1 MVRRVVLAIVAI
13 VAIACA
19 LSLAAVPS
27 SASTARGKTN
37 GETIRLV
44 THDSFAVSNDV
55 LDAFTAKTG
64 IEVEVLQGGDG
75 GAIVNQAVLTKDNPV
90 GDVLYG
96 VDNTFLT
103 RALDE
108 GIFER
113 YRSPALDTVPQ
124 ALRLDSKARVTP
136 IDYADVC
143 INYDK
148 AWFESH
154 HVKVP
159 RTLEDLTKPAYK
171 GRLVVEDPSTST
183 TGLAFLVAT
192 VAEYGP
198 KRWQQYWERLRANDV
213 QVVDGWDQ
221 AFYDE
226 FSGGGAGGSRP
237 LVVSYASSPPAS
249 VFFSEPPTD
258 EATIGTMTGACF
270 RQVEFAG
277 ILAGTE
283 HRAAARTFVDFMLSE
298 QFQADMPLQMFVFPA
313 REGTPLPKVFEQF
326 SDLPENPYTLSPTK
340 IGAGRDEWIR
350 EWTGTVLR

>member
-1 MVRRVVLAIVAI
+1 MVRRVVLAV
-13 VAIACA
+13 VAIAVT
-19 LSLAAVPS
+19 LAATAPS
-27 SASTARGKTN
+27 SAASVERGRSN

-44 THDSFAVSNDV
+44 THDSFAVSEDV
-55 LDAFTAKTG
+55 LDAFTARTG
-64 IEVEVLQGGDG
+64 IEVEILQGGDAG
-75 GAIVNQAVLTKDNPV
+75 TVVNQAILTKDNPV

-103 RALDE
+103 RALDA

-113 YRSPALDTVPQ
+113 YRSPALDGVPE
-124 ALRLDSKARVTP
+124 ALRLDAGSRVTP
-136 IDYADVC
+136 VDYADVC

-148 AWFESH
+148 AWFEQH
-154 HVKVP
+154 KVKVP
-159 RTLEDLTKPAYK
+159 KTLEDLTKPAYK
-171 GRLVVEDPSTST
+171 GRLVVEDPSTSS

-213 QVVDGWDQ
+213 RVVDGWEQ
-221 AFYDE
+221 AFNDE
-226 FSGGGAGGSRP
+226 FSGGSADGSRP

-249 VFFSEPPTD
+249 VYFSDPPTD

-277 ILAGTE
+277 VLAGTE
-283 HRAAARTFVDFMLSE
+283 HRAAARKFVDFMLSQ

-313 REGTPLPKVFEQF
+313 REGTPLPEVFEQF
-326 SDLPENPYTLSPTK
+326 SDFPENPYTLSPNK
-340 IGAGRDEWIR
+340 IGAGRDDWIR

>member
-1 MVRRVVLAIVAI
+1 MRSRMLLI
-13 VAIACA
+13 
-19 LSLAAVPS
+19 SLAAATALAVGVAVTPVG
-27 SASTARGKTN
+27 ASTTRGKTN
-37 GETIRLV
+37 SETIRLV
-44 THDSFAVSNDV
+44 THDSFAVSEDV

-64 IEVEVLQGGDG
+64 IEVEILQGGDG
-75 GAIVNQAVLTKDNPV
+75 GTILNQAILTKDNPV

-108 GIFER
+108 DIFER
-113 YRSPALDTVPQ
+113 YRSPALDTVPE
-124 ALRLDSKARVTP
+124 ALRLDPKSRVTP

-148 AWFESH
+148 AWFQSH
-154 HVKVP
+154 DVKVP
-159 RTLEDLTKPAYK
+159 KTLEDLTKPAYK

-213 QVVDGWDQ
+213 QVVDGWEQ
-221 AFYDE
+221 AFYNE
-226 FSGGGAGGSRP
+226 FSGGGEGGSRP

-249 VFFSEPPTD
+249 VYFAEPPTD

-283 HRAAARTFVDFMLSE
+283 HRAAARKFVDFMLSE

-313 REGTPLPKVFEQF
+313 REGTALPKVFEQF
-326 SDLPENPYTLSPTK
+326 SDFPEKPYTLSPTK